1 LNRIGISFFLVTK
14 SRTGS
19 TARCWEGAAVE
30 LTSGDGER
38 RRDDVWAVEKLLL
51 RHFWPAAAREVVR
64 FAGARGGVLRS
75 GVDGGLEREGDG
87 AWDLVWE
94 VSGGGVSSM
103 ARLGSFL

>member
-1 LNRIGISFFLVTK
+1 MNRLTEGARLPDRIGISFFLVTK

-51 RHFWPAAAREVVR
+51 RHF
-64 FAGARGGVLRS
+64 
-75 GVDGGLEREGDG
+75 
-87 AWDLVWE
+87 
-94 VSGGGVSSM
+94 
-103 ARLGSFL
+103 

>member
-1 LNRIGISFFLVTK
+1 
-14 SRTGS
+14 
-19 TARCWEGAAVE
+19 VE

-51 RHFWPAAAREVVR
+51 HHFWPAAAQEVVM

-87 AWDLVWE
+87 AWDLV
-94 VSGGGVSSM
+94 
-103 ARLGSFL
+103 